1 MQRKII
7 QRETAPMRSLAA
19 ALILMAPSPALAH
32 FLEIIPSSDMATG
45 TEMMIDLT
53 FTHPMERGPVMEM
66 AEPDTVGVFHD
77 GIVTDLHDRLKAREA
92 DGMRAWRFTYKPDK
106 PGGYIYFAVPQ
117 PYWEPGENKYIIH
130 YSKVMVDYASG
141 EDWDTL
147 VGLPVEIQPLSR
159 PYGLW
164 TGNLFR
170 GIALKDGH
178 PLAGAVVE
186 VEWRN
191 DGSIKPPSDAFITQV
206 VKTDS
211 AGVFAYA
218 LPHSGWWGFN
228 VLTDAA
234 APIPSP
240 EGKPAPVELG
250 GTIWVHAIDM
260 K

>member
-1 MQRKII
+1 
-7 QRETAPMRSLAA
+7 MRSMVA
-19 ALILMAPSPALAH
+19 ALMLLAPSPALAH
-32 FLEIIPSSDMATG
+32 FLEIIPSSDIVAGGEVTV
-45 TEMMIDLT
+45 ELT
-53 FTHPMERGPVMEM
+53 FTHPMDRGPAMEM
-66 AEPDTVGVFHD
+66 AEPETVGVMRE
-77 GIVTDLHDRLKAREA
+77 GTVIDLHDRLKAREV
-92 DGMRAWRFTYKPDK
+92 DGVRAWRVAHTPEV

-117 PYWEPGENKYIIH
+117 PYWEAGEGKSIIH
-130 YSKVMVDYASG
+130 YGKVVVDFASG
-141 EDWDTL
+141 EGWDAL

-170 GIALKDGH
+170 GVALKDGK

-191 DGSIKPPSDAFITQV
+191 DGTVKPPSDAFITQV
-206 VKTDS
+206 TKTDA

-218 LPHSGWWGFN
+218 IPRAGWWGFN
-228 VLTDAA
+228 VLTEAE

-240 EGKPAPVELG
+240 EGKPAPAELG
-250 GTIWVHAIDM
+250 GTIWVHAVDM